1 MARFHRFREDN
12 SPFFVTTSTFDR
24 EPIFL
29 DPANA
34 ALFKTVL
41 YYARDRYSFKLL
53 SFVIMPDHFHAIIVP
68 DPRNKIPDVMR
79 YIKGR
84 HARLANKAQG
94 GAGAVWQDSFHDHGI
109 RDEESLWQIV
119 RYIEDNPVAAG
130 LTVRACD
137 SSFSSAH
144 PSCPTDL
151 GAYLGQ
157 GESLTHD
164 RL

>member
-12 SPFFVTTSTFDR
+12 RPFFVTTSTLNRRPLF
-24 EPIFL
+24 
-29 DPANA
+29 ANA
-34 ALFKTVL
+34 ANADLLKTVI
-41 YYARDRYSFKLL
+41 YDTRERYNFKLL

-68 DPRNKIPDVMR
+68 DPRNEIPDVMR

-84 HARLANKAQG
+84 HARIANEAEN

-130 LTVRACD
+130 LTAGACD
-137 SSFSSAH
+137 YSFSSAH